1 LQRSIKMQIGFIG
14 LGKMG
19 AFMVERLLNDGHEVV
34 VYNRSPDKTKE
45 IEAKGATGT
54 YSIEELVSKLTK
66 PKVVWMMIPSGDPVQ
81 QLIGSLIP
89 LLSKGDIIIDGGNSY
104 YKDSVRRF
112 NELKNVGINYLDV
125 GTSGGIWGLK
135 IGYCVMIGGEK
146 KVYEHCQPIF
156 KSLAPAEGYK
166 YIGAS
171 GSGHYVKMIHNGIE
185 YGMMQAYAEGFEL
198 MHASD
203 YDIDL
208 EGVANLWGH
217 GSVVR
222 SWLLELLT
230 DALKDDKDLKAI
242 KDFVEDSGEG
252 RWTVLDGI
260 EKSIPLP
267 VITESLF
274 VRFRSRQEE
283 SFGAKI
289 LAALRNEFGGHSI
302 QRK

>member
-1 LQRSIKMQIGFIG
+1 MQIGFIG

-34 VYNRSPDKTKE
+34 VYNRSPEKTKE
-45 IEAKGATGT
+45 IEKKGATGT
-54 YSIEELVSKLTK
+54 YSIEELVRKLSK
-66 PKVVWMMIPSGDPVQ
+66 PKLIWMMIPSGDIVQ
-81 QLIGSLIP
+81 QMVESLVL
-89 LLSKGDIIIDGGNSY
+89 LLSKDDIIIDGGNSY

-146 KVYEHCQPIF
+146 KVYEHCQPVF
-156 KSLAPAEGYK
+156 KSLAPPDGYK

-208 EGVANLWGH
+208 EGVAKLWGH

-242 KDFVEDSGEG
+242 KDYVEDSGEG

>member
-1 LQRSIKMQIGFIG
+1 MQIGFIG

-34 VYNRSPDKTKE
+34 VYNRSPEKTKE
-45 IEAKGATGT
+45 IEMKGAIGT
-54 YSIEELVSKLTK
+54 YSIEELVSKLTS
-66 PKVVWMMIPSGDPVQ
+66 PKLIWMMIPSGDTVQ
-81 QLIGSLIP
+81 QMIESLVP
-89 LLSKGDIIIDGGNSY
+89 LLSKDDIMIDGGNSY

-146 KVYEHCQPIF
+146 IVYEHCRPIF
-156 KSLAPAEGYK
+156 KSLAPPDGYK

-208 EGVANLWGH
+208 KGVANLWGH

-230 DALKDDKDLKAI
+230 DALKDDKDLKSI
-242 KDFVEDSGEG
+242 KDYVEDSGEG

-289 LAALRNEFGGHSI
+289 LAALRNEFGGHST
-302 QRK
+302 QKK

>member
-1 LQRSIKMQIGFIG
+1 MQIGFIG

-34 VYNRSPDKTKE
+34 VYNRTPEKTKE
-45 IEAKGATGT
+45 IEKKGAIGT
-54 YSIEELVSKLTK
+54 YSLEELVSKLKK
-66 PKVVWMMIPSGDPVQ
+66 PKLVWMMIPSGETVQ
-81 QLIGSLIP
+81 KLIESLIP
-89 LLSKGDIIIDGGNSY
+89 LLSKDDIIIDGGNSY

-112 NELKNVGINYLDV
+112 NELKKLGINYLDV

-146 KVYEHCQPIF
+146 KIYEHCEPVF
-156 KSLAPAEGYK
+156 KSLAPPEGYR
-166 YIGAS
+166 YIGPS

-208 EGVANLWGH
+208 ESVASLWGK

-230 DALKDDKDLKAI
+230 DALKGDKNLKDI
-242 KDFVEDSGEG
+242 KDYVEDSGEG

-274 VRFRSRQEE
+274 MRFRSRQAE

-289 LAALRNEFGGHSI
+289 LAALRNEFGGHNI
-302 QRK
+302 HRK

>member
-1 LQRSIKMQIGFIG
+1 MQIGFIG

-19 AFMVERLLNDGHEVV
+19 AFMVQRLLNDGHEVI
-34 VYNRSPDKTKE
+34 VYNRSPEKIKE
-45 IEAKGATGT
+45 MEGKGAIGA
-54 YSIEELVSKLTK
+54 YSLDELVGKLNK
-66 PKVVWMMIPSGDPVQ
+66 PKLVWLMIPSGEPVDTM
-81 QLIGSLIP
+81 INSLKT
-89 LLSKGDIIIDGGNSY
+89 LLSKDDIIIDGGNSY
-104 YKDSVRRF
+104 FKDSVRHY
-112 NELKNVGINYLDV
+112 NELKKEGINFLDV

-135 IGYCVMIGGEK
+135 IGYCVMIGGDK
-146 KVYEHCQPIF
+146 KVFEHCEPIF
-156 KSLAPAEGYK
+156 KSLAPPDGYK

-171 GSGHYVKMIHNGIE
+171 GSGHYVKMVHNGIE

-203 YDIDL
+203 YNIDL
-208 EGVANLWGH
+208 EGVANLWGQ

-230 DALKDDKDLKAI
+230 DALKGDKDLKDI
-242 KDFVEDSGEG
+242 KDYVEDSGEG

-260 EKSIPLP
+260 EKSIPLH
-267 VITESLF
+267 VITESLYA
-274 VRFRSRQEE
+274 RFRSRQAE

-302 QRK
+302 TRK

>member
-1 LQRSIKMQIGFIG
+1 MKLGIIG

-19 AFMVERLLNDGHEVV
+19 AFMAERLLIQGHEVV
-34 VYNRSPDKTKE
+34 AYNRSPDKTKA
-45 IEAKGATGT
+45 IEQKGAAGA
-54 YSIEELVSKLTK
+54 YSLEELVNSLES
-66 PKVVWMMIPSGDPVQ
+66 PRVIWMMVPSGETVQ
-81 QLIGSLIP
+81 NTIDSLVKII
-89 LLSKGDIIIDGGNSY
+89 SKGDIIIDGGNSF
-104 YKDSVRRF
+104 YKDSVRRY
-112 NELKNVGINYLDV
+112 NQLKELGINYLDA

-135 IGYCVMIGGEK
+135 NGYCVMVGGDGDIFG
-146 KVYEHCQPIF
+146 HCESIF
-156 KSLAPAEGYK
+156 KSLAPENGYK
-166 YIGAS
+166 HIGAS

-185 YGMMQAYAEGFEL
+185 YGMMQAFAEGFEL

-203 YDIDL
+203 YNIDL
-208 EGVANLWGH
+208 EGVANLWGK

-230 DALKDDKDLKAI
+230 DALKDDKDLKGI
-242 KDFVEDSGEG
+242 KDYVEDSGEG

-274 VRFRSRQEE
+274 MRFRSRQAE
-283 SFGAKI
+283 SFGGKI

-302 QRK
+302 HKK

>member
-1 LQRSIKMQIGFIG
+1 
-14 LGKMG
+14 
-19 AFMVERLLNDGHEVV
+19 
-34 VYNRSPDKTKE
+34 VYNRSPEKTRE
-45 IEAKGATGT
+45 IEKKGAVGT
-54 YSIEELVSKLTK
+54 YSFEELCNKLDK
-66 PKVVWMMIPSGDPVQ
+66 PKLIWMMIPSGEVITDMLANIV
-81 QLIGSLIP
+81 P
-89 LLSKGDIIIDGGNSY
+89 LLSAGDIIVDGGNSY

-112 NELKNVGINYLDV
+112 DELGRSGINYLDV

-146 KVYEHCQPIF
+146 KVFEYCEPVF
-156 KSLAPAEGYK
+156 KSLAPPDGYK

-171 GSGHYVKMIHNGIE
+171 GSGHYVKMVHNGIE

-203 YDIDL
+203 YDIDI
-208 EGVANLWGH
+208 ESVANLWGK

-222 SWLLELLT
+222 SWLLELLA
-230 DALKDDKDLKAI
+230 DALKDDRDLKDI
-242 KDFVEDSGEG
+242 KDYVEDSGEG

-274 VRFRSRQEE
+274 MRFRSRQEE

-289 LAALRNEFGGHSI
+289 LAALRNEFGGHKI
-302 QRK
+302 HNK